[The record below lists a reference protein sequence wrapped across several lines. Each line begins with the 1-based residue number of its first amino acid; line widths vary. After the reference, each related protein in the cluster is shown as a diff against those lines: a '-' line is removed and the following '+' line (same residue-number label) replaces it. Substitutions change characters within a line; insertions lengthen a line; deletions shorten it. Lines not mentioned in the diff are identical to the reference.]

1 MSKLDDS
8 KLADLIKL
16 AELLGPDGLEKLMEL
31 AKLDDAKLAD
41 LLKLAEKLGPDGL
54 EKLVEL
60 AKLDDSKLANLIK
73 LGDLLGPDGLARLA
87 DLAKLDDS
95 KLAEL
100 IKLADALGPDG
111 LKSLSDLAKLDD
123 SKLLELAKLAEAL
136 GPEGLKNLAKLSDID
151 DEKLKLLAH
160 LADSLG
166 PDGLEKLST
175 LAGIDDSKLAELA
188 KLAELVGPEGLKRLE
203 ELAKLDQEKLDEI
216 KKLAEALGPDGLDK
230 VTDPRLNDLAKLLD
244 LLGPDGLNQLEDPRL
259 PDLAKLAEMLGTEA
273 LQKLLELAKLTG
285 MKGGNSSNPI
295 DLPRLAEL
303 GRLAK
308 EIGPEELSRLV
319 DPNLL
324 GLAGLA
330 GDSGVSKDVKP
341 SDLARLARLDAE
353 LAGLADPDLAAL
365 IEKLRENLDS
375 TLSDL
380 LAKAENDLLANPEA
394 LSELSYLKSQANL
407 DPSSGLNLESD
418 LSANEKVLYEI
429 LNSPESPEKMSQDFN
444 GLPESS
450 DPNQSLDNLGSK
462 LRRKPGAFNKLKAL
476 RKALKLTPIN
486 EELTRA
492 NLADC
497 LKDAEITDKLNKL
510 LNSIQNDK
518 LEQLKDLIDL
528 NLNFAVK
535 TAENELK
542 SNADAIAEL
551 KSIKDKIFDEN
562 EKLASQ
568 LMDLVADHENFD
580 QIKAILQGNEKED
593 EKLDEIFKIYK
604 ENEED
609 PEKTLE
615 SLEKLLRNRPV
626 DPVMRKLRA
635 DLKLA
640 PSHVVLLPSL
650 VASSEAEKEINE
662 LKARSNELGKLIE
675 ELREKVNQSLNDLL
689 EKAQFE
695 LADLPES
702 LKELQKIL
710 DGAKD
715 LIPDP
720 KDNESLLDRA
730 GLTSDELILG
740 KNLLGVLDSV
750 DPIQL
755 AQDLLKNSSSF
766 PAELSDLKALQ
777 NESSNSLDNLLSKLE
792 SLTDHLPLSTL
803 PSGSPLTEHE
813 SIPDSAASQSLGT
826 NPDPQGSTPLSS
838 SPLASQIKRNKLRKF
853 RSALNPRPLDESIKS
868 SIKDLEK
875 VEQVGDLLDSSS
887 NLPELLKSLS
897 DLLSQNLLQVLSTA
911 NQELQNDPPALEQL
925 EKLKAESGLSDPAQV
940 SDLLKRLE
948 GLTPES
954 TKAELPNLIKE
965 LTGKIPEDLAQA
977 LELLDQSLQIVPGSS
992 AELKENKDKLN
1003 DLKAKLA
1010 LPHKKSRPLR
1020 SLAQESIDKL
1030 NTALAGQELIDQ
1042 HNKDLNEVL
1051 AQLKDRIEDSLGELI
1066 ETAATNQPLDDESQ
1080 KELNSI
1086 KDMIENAGKNENDI
1100 GKSPEK
1106 LILDQNLIDELA
1118 QFLQELPSDQELQD
1132 IAKGLD
1138 EILNNS
1144 GDSNKIE
1151 EILKDLPGPVA
1162 DIIRGHEGDL
1172 SDLVNELLKRIKAKP
1187 GFRNLKKLRKL
1198 AGIEE
1203 PCHKPCKELAVECLN
1218 DKIAE
1223 DKLRDLISK
1232 LQKENEEIMEQLKGL
1247 VDETLLNSMNRA
1259 AEDWKNI
1266 KDDGEP
1272 RGDEFNEGESED
1284 KGDERGKKILKKPRK
1299 ALRKAGLT
1307 KDKIPEGSEGPTGD
1321 DGKLEDNKTSSPDTD
1336 VKAPEVSN
1344 PEVEEIIDEFEETNE
1359 MLKKI
1364 KEIQDILGMI
1374 QSPQIESRLIKAL
1387 DEDLDD
1393 LVKSLT
1399 SNLELMPEVFKDLLS
1414 SQNEELPKS
1423 LDHAD
1428 KILKLKPAHRK
1439 LKNLK
1444 SRLNPKQKPESVKDL
1459 AKECILELELNKTLE
1474 SNRLPGVSP
1483 DLLENLQSDL
1493 ERQIESLL
1501 NKVSSEQPN
1510 NLDLISQV
1518 NGILNHLDPEDP
1530 RLSALLSNLLDQ
1542 LDENSLPNSLEDLNK
1557 DLQDLLQQLST
1568 DPSQAFDLAAKSC
1581 NSRKDRKKLRNLRK
1595 NCKVKPSQDPNSIL
1609 NECNDQVKAL
1619 EKVQDL
1625 IKFGTDPRDDELL
1638 KSLKEKLDEKLEK
1651 VVNDANEILK
1661 DNPEALDE
1669 IKRILELSQQE
1680 GVPSNEGDEKRRFE
1694 DHDGKDGKDGKDDKD
1709 DKEEKKAGEPGIDLG
1724 SIKEK
1729 EQQGIEESKKEGT
1742 EDHPSDRNTIKEEK
1756 EGQDLGDFNENDIK
1770 DLQEFLNSIDLNNL
1784 PENLLADSSSLP
1796 TLLKDA
1802 LNSNDQDLSK
1812 ALLELAKNPK
1822 LKPLF
1827 GKSKTLR
1834 NASNSN
1840 QDPRS
1845 LLESCM
1851 QNLQAEALIT
1861 DLLNRHDS
1869 LPGLLDAI
1877 NSKLE
1882 DELRDAIANTQSE
1895 LHSNPEALAKLAEIE
1910 AKLKNSD
1917 ENLAD
1922 SLDKVLKSLDPES
1935 LSKLSEGQLSELS
1948 PEGLKKAL
1956 KGRSPSKKLRN
1967 IRKDL
1972 NVPPKSVPEL
1982 AKDALENIETK
1993 GKVDDL
1999 LNEFSGLPE
2008 LVAALK
2014 DKIEDDLK
2022 KEIKSLENILKD
2034 PKLLSEL
2041 QAIKDS
2047 IKEDTPNLSDSIKDL
2062 LKELGNEE
2070 FERFED
2076 LPKELQDLLN
2086 KAKNPFN
2093 VLDQIKD
2100 QVNGDKDLENCL
2112 DMLKGVLEGRPTV
2125 SDQVKDC
2132 IDEYDKLEKVKSL
2145 LNESSLLPG
2154 LLSDLKSELEKSLGE
2169 TLSNCRDLLKSD
2181 PVLLQKLDEIEKS
2194 SGLLP
2199 LNPDLV
2205 SSLLSN
2211 LKSPEFSSPAQEE
2224 QSPLIKSLV
2233 SLLPSDKVLS
2243 LSSNPDLNEVIEAL
2257 KSVLSHQAP
2266 IEDLINTVKPLV
2278 QDDNISKDNLALLE
2292 DALKPVVT
2300 SPAYIQDQASNC
2312 LKDVKAEKEAKSLL
2326 PNISD
2331 MGDFINTLNQKL
2343 ADQLQDLLNDAENLI
2358 KDPEAIEKLKKLKE
2372 NLQNSEIQPIP
2383 SQNILN
2389 NIESKDAINSLIN
2402 AENLLNL
2409 KKLDDKS
2416 KDLLGQNLE
2425 KIERF
2430 LPKNEE
2436 NDEKIQDLK
2445 KKAQEIDE
2453 IPTET
2458 QSDHAT
2464 RVDKRLDLLS
2474 ALELVDSEL
2483 LKELNNTLQQK
2494 EAKIQDMQGHINE
2507 IEKESQ
2513 DLAQKLQEASGSAD
2527 KLAEDLK
2534 KMQDKVDDQEKL
2546 IRSQG
2551 DMLGNTN
2558 DENTKMLEKLN
2569 KDLQDRDK
2577 ELRELKEKFGD
2588 EVAALNDLLSQAEAD
2603 KEKNKQLI
2611 EEMQQNLDSLQ
2622 KQVKDQADELAGKDD
2637 EINSLKDQVA
2647 NLESELK
2654 QKEEELLNQAY
2665 DLKLKDDELAAKDAE
2680 LQDSLSKLD
2689 ELADELKA
2697 KDQQLSD
2704 LDNDLKLKNIEI
2716 LDQAKQIKNQEDLI
2730 AAKENDLQQQASEL
2744 KGLQDSLKDKEAELI
2759 EKNEDLAKADNLINV
2774 QKQQLDTQKELLQG
2788 AESGNND
2795 ALSKLSEEAAK
2806 NSKDLLDKNLE
2817 LERLRRELEEREKE
2831 RDQLS
2836 SDLESSSKSVE
2847 DLQNKLTTAEAAHK
2861 KGQVRHVLQIFKKKQ
2876 GKLFKVWVR
2885 YSPDKQQVIQLVD
2898 TDDLDFIDEVEEV
2911 ELKNDYIIADQLID
2925 EENRILI
2932 ETNPIMIQ
2940 YKQIE
2945 GKTEKPMS
2953 YVNIFK
2959 FLEDLMDKKFE
2970 TDKKD
2975 IKDLRQMRSMTEF
2988 MMESLQRQFGIQSLA
3003 LKFLGQFIPGFYQ
3016 IYGENHKYAIF
3027 FARLLQL
3034 FHPEPV
3040 TYSLALF
3047 LVKARTDFYPLIEK
3061 FERVMHD
3068 HGKKDIM
3075 KKADQTH
3082 GRSAYEAAATGG
3094 LAFVSDVIEL
3104 VYSIFGGDRD
3114 SGTKALEI
3122 MKPENVTHEDFVLY
3136 KICHKMAK
3144 LGQTPEQIFNTLDKD
3159 GGGSIS
3165 DKEFIT
3171 GIKKDLDLWISE
3183 SNISKLMKRMD
3194 TEGTGELSKEV
3205 FMKEINMK
3213 TFAEKNRNE
3222 IWTISKATFLIA
3234 MIEVYKFNQRRLTAH
3249 LNPKFSKFQKQ
3260 ALDKE
3265 EFEELMLGYETSLS
3279 VYDVEKL
3286 FNEAMSID
3294 PSSVGAS
3301 FKATTSIMCK
3311 YGFSYLKSFK
3321 IKELMENLTSR
3332 KTIVDVSLTPAEG
3345 PKRLFPSISISSEE
3359 SKRDK
3364 NRSIGAEMI
3373 GTPTDKQATPSTP
3386 HRKLKSGVPPIN
3398 EEEKKAKRPS
3408 GNLGLPP
3415 LPDDK
3420 GKSPSMIGKKAS
3432 KK

>member
-1 MSKLDDS
+1 MAEALGPDGLANLLELSKLDDGKLADLIKLAETLGPDGLAKLLELAKLDDGKLADLLKLAELLGPDGLAKLLDLAKLDDGKLADLIKLAETLGPDGLAKLLELAKLDDGKLADLIKLAESLGPDGLASLLELSKLDDGKLADLIKLAEALGPDGLAKLLDLSKLDDS

-16 AELLGPDGLEKLMEL
+16 AELLGPNGLEKLIEL

-41 LLKLAEKLGPDGL
+41 LIKLAESLGPDGL
-54 EKLVEL
+54 DKLAEL

-73 LGDLLGPDGLARLA
+73 LGELLGPDGLANLA
-87 DLAKLDDS
+87 ELAKLDDS

-100 IKLADALGPDG
+100 IKLAEALGPDG

-123 SKLLELAKLAEAL
+123 SKLAELAKLAEAL
-136 GPEGLKNLAKLSDID
+136 GPEGLKNLAKLSDLD

-160 LADSLG
+160 LADTLG
-166 PDGLEKLST
+166 PNGLETLSG

-188 KLAELVGPEGLKRLE
+188 KLAELVGPDGLKRLE
-203 ELAKLDQEKLDEI
+203 DLAKLDQEKLDEI
-216 KKLAEALGPDGLDK
+216 KKLAEALGPNGLDK
-230 VTDPRLNDLAKLLD
+230 VSDPRLNDLAKLLD
-244 LLGPDGLNQLEDPRL
+244 LLGPDGLNRLEDPRL
-259 PDLAKLAEMLGTEA
+259 PDLAKLAEMLGPEA
-273 LQKLLELAKLTG
+273 LEKLLELAKLTG
-285 MKGGNSSNPI
+285 MKGGNNSDSI

-308 EIGPEELSRLV
+308 ELGPEELSRLV

-330 GDSGVSKDVKP
+330 GDSGVSKGVKP

-353 LAGLADPDLAAL
+353 LAGLADPNLAAL

-380 LAKAENDLLANPEA
+380 IAKAEKDLLANPEA
-394 LSELSYLKSQANL
+394 LSELSHLKSQANL
-407 DPSSGLNLESD
+407 DPNADSNIESD
-418 LSANEKVLYEI
+418 LSENEKVLLGI
-429 LNSPESPEKMSQDFN
+429 LNSSESPEKMSQDFQN
-444 GLPESS
+444 LPESS
-450 DPNQSLDNLGSK
+450 DPNQSLDSLGSK
-462 LRRKPGAFNKLKAL
+462 LRRKPGVFNKLKAL
-476 RKALKLTPIN
+476 RKALGLTPIN
-486 EELTRA
+486 EDLTRA

-497 LKDAEITDKLNKL
+497 LKDAEITEKLNKL
-510 LNSIQNDK
+510 LDSTQNDELK
-518 LEQLKDLIDL
+518 QLKDLLDL
-528 NLNFAVK
+528 NLNFAAK

-542 SNADAIAEL
+542 SNPDALAEL
-551 KSIKDKIFDEN
+551 KRIKDKIFDEN
-562 EKLASQ
+562 EELAAQ
-568 LMDLVADHENFD
+568 LIDIVANPENYD
-580 QIKAILQGNEKED
+580 QIKDILQGNDKD
-593 EKLDEIFKIYK
+593 GEKLDEVLKIYK
-604 ENEED
+604 ENGEN

-626 DPVMRKLRA
+626 DPVLRRLRE

-640 PSHVVLLPSL
+640 PSDSVLVPAL
-650 VASSEAEKEINE
+650 VASSQAEKEINE
-662 LKARSNELGKLIE
+662 LKASSNELE
-675 ELREKVNQSLNDLL
+675 
-689 EKAQFE
+689 A
-695 LADLPES
+695 
-702 LKELQKIL
+702 
-710 DGAKD
+710 
-715 LIPDP
+715 
-720 KDNESLLDRA
+720 
-730 GLTSDELILG
+730 
-740 KNLLGVLDSV
+740 
-750 DPIQL
+750 
-755 AQDLLKNSSSF
+755 
-766 PAELSDLKALQ
+766 
-777 NESSNSLDNLLSKLE
+777 
-792 SLTDHLPLSTL
+792 
-803 PSGSPLTEHE
+803 
-813 SIPDSAASQSLGT
+813 
-826 NPDPQGSTPLSS
+826 
-838 SPLASQIKRNKLRKF
+838 
-853 RSALNPRPLDESIKS
+853 
-868 SIKDLEK
+868 
-875 VEQVGDLLDSSS
+875 
-887 NLPELLKSLS
+887 
-897 DLLSQNLLQVLSTA
+897 
-911 NQELQNDPPALEQL
+911 
-925 EKLKAESGLSDPAQV
+925 
-940 SDLLKRLE
+940 
-948 GLTPES
+948 
-954 TKAELPNLIKE
+954 
-965 LTGKIPEDLAQA
+965 
-977 LELLDQSLQIVPGSS
+977 
-992 AELKENKDKLN
+992 
-1003 DLKAKLA
+1003 
-1010 LPHKKSRPLR
+1010 
-1020 SLAQESIDKL
+1020 
-1030 NTALAGQELIDQ
+1030 
-1042 HNKDLNEVL
+1042 
-1051 AQLKDRIEDSLGELI
+1051 
-1066 ETAATNQPLDDESQ
+1066 
-1080 KELNSI
+1080 
-1086 KDMIENAGKNENDI
+1086 
-1100 GKSPEK
+1100 
-1106 LILDQNLIDELA
+1106 
-1118 QFLQELPSDQELQD
+1118 
-1132 IAKGLD
+1132 
-1138 EILNNS
+1138 
-1144 GDSNKIE
+1144 
-1151 EILKDLPGPVA
+1151 
-1162 DIIRGHEGDL
+1162 
-1172 SDLVNELLKRIKAKP
+1172 
-1187 GFRNLKKLRKL
+1187 
-1198 AGIEE
+1198 
-1203 PCHKPCKELAVECLN
+1203 
-1218 DKIAE
+1218 
-1223 DKLRDLISK
+1223 
-1232 LQKENEEIMEQLKGL
+1232 IMEQLKEL

-1259 AEDWKNI
+1259 TEDWKNV
-1266 KDDGEP
+1266 KDDDEQSGE
-1272 RGDEFNEGESED
+1272 EFKEGESGD
-1284 KGDERGKKILKKPRK
+1284 KGDKGYGQRKKILKKSRK
-1299 ALRKAGLT
+1299 PLRKAGLT
-1307 KDKIPEGSEGPTGD
+1307 REKVPEESEGPTSD
-1321 DGKLEDNKTSSPDTD
+1321 DKKLEENKASLPETD
-1336 VKAPEVSN
+1336 VKAPETSN
-1344 PEVEEIIDEFEETNE
+1344 PEFEEIIEEFEETNE
-1359 MLKKI
+1359 MLKKV
-1364 KEIQDILGMI
+1364 KEIQQILGMI
-1374 QSPQIESRLIKAL
+1374 QSPQIESRLIQAL
-1387 DEDLDD
+1387 EQDLDL

-1399 SNLELMPEVFKDLLS
+1399 SSLDQIPEVFKDLLS
-1414 SQNEELPKS
+1414 SHDQDLPKS
-1423 LDHAD
+1423 LDQAD

-1439 LKNLK
+1439 LKNLR
-1444 SRLNPKQKPESVKDL
+1444 SRLNPKQQPDSVKDL

-1483 DLLENLQSDL
+1483 DLLETLQSDI

-1501 NKVSSEQPN
+1501 NKVTSEQPN

-1518 NGILNHLDPEDP
+1518 DGILNRLEPEDP
-1530 RLSALLSNLLDQ
+1530 SLSALLSNLLNQ
-1542 LDENSLPNSLEDLNK
+1542 IDENNMPNSLEDLNK
-1557 DLQDLLQQLST
+1557 DLQDLLQQLSS

-1609 NECNDQVKAL
+1609 NECNEQVKAL

-1625 IKFGTDPRDDELL
+1625 IKFGIDPSDNEML
-1638 KSLKEKLDEKLEK
+1638 KNLKEKLDEKLEN
-1651 VVNDANEILK
+1651 VVNNANEILK
-1661 DNPEALDE
+1661 NNPEALDE
-1669 IKRILELSQQE
+1669 IKRILSQQE
-1680 GVPSNEGDEKRRFE
+1680 GDASNEGDEKKKFE
-1694 DHDGKDGKDGKDDKD
+1694 DHDGKDKD
-1709 DKEEKKAGEPGIDLG
+1709 DKEEKKAGEPGSGLG
-1724 SIKEK
+1724 SINEK
-1729 EQQGIEESKKEGT
+1729 DNQGVEGSKKEDAGDQEADRDNIKDDKERKDA
-1742 EDHPSDRNTIKEEK
+1742 EDSSEKDAKNISDK
-1756 EGQDLGDFNENDIK
+1756 DIK

-1784 PENLLADSSSLP
+1784 PENLSAISSSLP
-1796 TLLKDA
+1796 ALLQDA
-1802 LNSNDQDLSK
+1802 LNSNDQDLPK
-1812 ALLELAKNPK
+1812 ALSDLASNPK

-1827 GKSKTLR
+1827 KKSQTLR
-1834 NASNSN
+1834 NASKPS
-1840 QDPRS
+1840 QEPKT

-1851 QNLQAEALIT
+1851 KNLQAEALIE

-1882 DELRDAIANTQSE
+1882 DELRDAIAKTQAE
-1895 LHSNPEALAKLAEIE
+1895 LHSNPEALGKLAEIE
-1910 AKLKNSD
+1910 AELKNSD
-1917 ENLAD
+1917 EKLAD

-1935 LSKLSEGQLSELS
+1935 LSQLSEGQSSDLS

-1967 IRKDL
+1967 MRKDL
-1972 NVPPKSVPEL
+1972 NAPAKSVPEL
-1982 AKDALENIETK
+1982 AKDALSNIETK
-1993 GKVDDL
+1993 EKVNDL
-1999 LNEFSGLPE
+1999 LNQFSGLPE

-2022 KEIKSLENILKD
+2022 KEIKNLENILKD
-2034 PKLLSEL
+2034 PKLLDEL

-2047 IKEDTPNLSDSIKDL
+2047 IKEDDPNLTDSIRDL
-2062 LKELGNEE
+2062 LKELGNDE

-2086 KAKNPFN
+2086 QAKNPLN
-2093 VLDQIKD
+2093 VLDQVKD
-2100 QVNGDKDLENCL
+2100 KVNGDKDLENCL
-2112 DMLKGVLEGRPTV
+2112 EMLKGVVEGRPTV

-2132 IDEYDKLEKVKSL
+2132 IDDYDKLEKVKSL

-2154 LLSDLKSELEKSLGE
+2154 LLSDLKSELDKSLNE

-2211 LKSPEFSSPAQEE
+2211 LKSPEFSSANQEE
-2224 QSPLIKSLV
+2224 QSPLIKSLL
-2233 SLLPSDKVLS
+2233 SLLPSDEASS

-2257 KSVLSHQAP
+2257 KSVLSQQVP
-2266 IEDLINTVKPLV
+2266 IEDLINTLKPLIE
-2278 QDDNISKDNLALLE
+2278 DDNTGKDNLALLE
-2292 DALKPVVT
+2292 EVLKPVIT

-2326 PNISD
+2326 PNVSD
-2331 MGDFINTLNQKL
+2331 LANLLNSLNQKL
-2343 ADQLQDLLNDAENLI
+2343 AEQLQGLVNDAENLI
-2358 KDPEAIEKLKKLKE
+2358 KDPEAIEKLKKVKE
-2372 NLQNSEIQPIP
+2372 NLQNSENQPVP
-2383 SQNILN
+2383 SQNLLN
-2389 NIESKDAINSLIN
+2389 NIESKDIINNLIN

-2409 KKLDDKS
+2409 KNLDDKS

-2425 KIERF
+2425 KIEKF

-2436 NDEKIQDLK
+2436 NDKKIQDLK

-2458 QSDHAT
+2458 QSDHVT

-2474 ALELVDSEL
+2474 SLELLDSEL
-2483 LKELNNTLQQK
+2483 LKDLNNTLQEK
-2494 EAKIQDMQGHINE
+2494 EAKILDMQGHIND
-2507 IEKESQ
+2507 IEKEAQ
-2513 DLAQKLQEASGSAD
+2513 DLAQKLQDATSSGE

-2534 KMQDKVDDQEKL
+2534 KMQDKVDDQDK
-2546 IRSQG
+2546 IIKSQG

-2577 ELRELKEKFGD
+2577 ELRELKEKFGE
-2588 EVAALNDLLSQAEAD
+2588 EVAALNDLVSQAEAD

-2611 EEMQQNLDSLQ
+2611 DQMQKDLDSLQ
-2622 KQVKDQADELAGKDD
+2622 KQVEDQANELAGKDD

-2654 QKEEELLNQAY
+2654 QKEEELLNLAY
-2665 DLKLKDDELAAKDAE
+2665 DLKSKDDELAAKDAE

-2697 KDQQLSD
+2697 KDQQISD

-2730 AAKENDLQQQASEL
+2730 AAKDNDLQQQASEL
-2744 KGLQDSLKDKEAELI
+2744 KGLHDSLKDKEAELI
-2759 EKNEDLAKADNLINV
+2759 QKNEDLAKADNLINV

-2788 AESGNND
+2788 TESGNSE
-2795 ALSKLSEEAAK
+2795 ALNKLSEEAAK
-2806 NSKDLLDKNLE
+2806 NSKDLLDKSLE

-2836 SDLESSSKSVE
+2836 SDLESSNKSVE
-2847 DLQNKLTTAEAAHK
+2847 DLQNKLSAAEAAHK

-2932 ETNPIMIQ
+2932 ESNPIMIQ

-2959 FLEDLMDKKFE
+2959 FLEDLMDKKYE

-3047 LVKARTDFYPLIEK
+3047 LVKVRTDFYPLIEK

-3068 HGKKDIM
+3068 HGKKDIK

-3194 TEGTGELSKEV
+3194 VEGTGELSKEV

-3213 TFAEKNRNE
+3213 TFAEKNKNE

-3294 PSSVGAS
+3294 PSSSGAS

-3345 PKRLFPSISISSEE
+3345 AKRLTPSISISSEE

-3386 HRKLKSGVPPIN
+3386 HRKLKSGVPPIT
-3398 EEEKKAKRPS
+3398 EEEKKGKRPS